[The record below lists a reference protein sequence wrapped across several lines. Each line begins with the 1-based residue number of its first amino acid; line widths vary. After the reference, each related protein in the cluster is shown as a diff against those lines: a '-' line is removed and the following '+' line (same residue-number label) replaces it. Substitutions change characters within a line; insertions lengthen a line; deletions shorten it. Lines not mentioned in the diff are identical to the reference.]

1 VLRNIRTSLLPWFAL
16 LAITPALG
24 QFYNGSQQEFG
35 KNRIQHEEFLW
46 QYYRFDRLETY
57 FYKGGRDLARYVSLS
72 GHKHLKDLEKQLDI
86 ALDERVQFVVY
97 NSLSDFRQSNI
108 GITGDEQYNIGGVTR
123 IVGTKVFVYFEGDH
137 ARLDQQVRSGVAQVM
152 LDQMMFGGNW
162 REVLKNST
170 LMNLPEW
177 YTKGLVAHVSGPMD
191 AMQASRL
198 RDGILAGRFDRFNRL
213 EGEDAVL
220 MGQAIWSY
228 VADVYGQSVIPNI
241 LYMTRVSR
249 NVESGFMYVLGVPLK
264 NLAIDCLGHYK
275 DRFTKEEQMREAV
288 VLEELPIRHRKR
300 TTWSQFKLSP
310 NGRYAAW
317 VTNELGQYK
326 VFVRD
331 LSEQRTWRIAKGEK
345 KLNRIVDR
353 SYPVLAWH
361 PGSRALS
368 FAVER
373 KGELYLKTY
382 TLDDRKTSVRPVFML
397 EKLLSMSYSP
407 DGQNMVFSAVREGR
421 TDLYLYYLIGNRQEQ
436 LTNDQFD
443 DLEPAF
449 TLDGRGILFASDRMD
464 DTLRSQPAN
473 ADVALVN
480 GHKDIFLYDLAGRS
494 SLVRRL
500 TSTSY
505 ADESAPMPLDSMAFT
520 YLGDASGLRD
530 RYRVRYDSVVSHVD
544 TTIHYRYFAVNDRI
558 TRGRRSVLEHD
569 VHARTGRLAELVFE
583 NGRYHLRMGRT
594 TPGTDGLGETSPT
607 DARPDR
613 REPLSDQND
622 PLDQVVKVAP
632 RVPRPVGEPVNVDN
646 YQFSDESA
654 PPPARPLE
662 ALPQTIATNPTTAA
676 PGDTLADRP
685 LVFPEQRNYHVNF
698 ATDAVLTQVD
708 NSYNAA
714 FYQPFTG
721 AQNLNPGL
729 SGMIQMGI
737 SDLFEDHKII
747 GGFRLAL
754 DLNNNDYFLTY
765 INLKR
770 RLDKRFTVQRQTL
783 QGVSRFGVV
792 KVQTHLANYQ
802 VSWPF
807 SELASV
813 RASLLYRHDRYV
825 LQSTDLLSLQEPNF
839 YDQMAGGKL
848 EYVYDSSVP
857 RGLNLYTGWKFKV
870 FGEYYI
876 QPDEGNSD
884 MQVLGLDAR
893 HSLRIHRDLVLVN
906 RLAGATSLG
915 SRRIIHFLGGVDNWL
930 FPRVDNSIPI
940 DFEQNYFYQ
949 SNATPMRGFYFN
961 ARNGTSFGVLN
972 TEIRWPIF
980 RYLVNRPM
988 RSDFLQNFQIV
999 AFGDLGVAWTGPDP
1013 YSEENT
1019 FNQQVIDSNPLL
1031 ITIKNQRE
1039 PIVGSYGAGVRAR
1052 LLGYFVRADWGW
1064 GVDDGRV
1071 LDPVFH
1077 LSLSLDI

>member
-1 VLRNIRTSLLPWFAL
+1 MRRTIRLFLALLPL
-16 LAITPALG
+16 LAAGPSLRG
-24 QFYNGSQQEFG
+24 QFYNGAQQVFG
-35 KNRIQHEEFLW
+35 KSRVQHEEFLW

-57 FYKGGRDLARYVSLS
+57 FYKGGRDLARYVALS
-72 GHKHLKDLEKQLDI
+72 GHRHLKELEKELDI
-86 ALDERVQFVVY
+86 ALDDRVQFVVY
-97 NSLSDFRQSNI
+97 NSLGDLRQSNI

-137 ARLDQQVRSGVAQVM
+137 ALLDRQVRSGVAQVM
-152 LDQMMFGGNW
+152 LDQMMYGGNW

-170 LMNLPEW
+170 LMNLPDW
-177 YTKGLVAHVSGPMD
+177 FTKGLVAHMAGPMD
-191 AMQASRL
+191 AERSSRL
-198 RDGILAGRFDRFNRL
+198 RDGILSGRFDRFNRL
-213 EGEDAVL
+213 EGDDAVL
-220 MGQAIWSY
+220 MGQAIWAY
-228 VADVYGQSVIPNI
+228 VADVYGQGVIPNI

-249 NVESGFMYVLGVPLK
+249 NVESGFIYVLGVPLK
-264 NLAIDCLGHYK
+264 GLSKDCLTHYR
-275 DRFTKEEQMREAV
+275 DRFGKEEQVRSTAGM
-288 VLEELPIRHRKR
+288 EEVPVRFRKR
-300 TTWSQFKLSP
+300 TTWSEFKLSP

-326 VFVRD
+326 VFIRD
-331 LSEQRTWRIAKGEK
+331 LSEQRTWRISKGEK
-345 KLNRIVDR
+345 KLNRIIDHGF
-353 SYPVLAWH
+353 PVLAWH
-361 PGSRALS
+361 PSGRALS

-373 KGELYLKTY
+373 KGELYLRTY
-382 TLDDRKTSVRPVFML
+382 TLDDRRTSSRPILML
-397 EKLLSMSYSP
+397 EKLLSMAYSP
-407 DGQNMVFSAVREGR
+407 NGQNMIFSGVREGR
-421 TDLYLYYLIGNRQEQ
+421 TDLYLYHLLGNRQEQ

-443 DLEPAF
+443 DLDPAF
-449 TLDGRGILFASDRMD
+449 TLDGEGILFASDRTD

-473 ADVALVN
+473 AEVALVN
-480 GHKDIFLYDLAGRS
+480 GRKDIFLYDLAGRS
-494 SLVRRL
+494 TLLRRL
-500 TSTSY
+500 TSTRH
-505 ADESAPMPLDSMAFT
+505 ADESAPMPLDSVAYT
-520 YLGDASGLRD
+520 YLGDAAGLRD

-544 TTIHYRYFAVNDRI
+544 TTVHYRYFAVNERI
-558 TRGRRSVLEHD
+558 TRGRRSVLEQD
-569 VHARTGRLAELVFE
+569 VNARSGRMAELVFE
-583 NGRYHLRMGRT
+583 DGRYRLRLGRT
-594 TPGTDGLGETSPT
+594 NVPGAGTGELQGVPPAPAAGQEQGNSLPG
-607 DARPDR
+607 
-613 REPLSDQND
+613 
-622 PLDQVVKVAP
+622 QVVKVEP
-632 RVPRPVGEPVNVDN
+632 RVPVPTGEPVQVAN
-646 YQFSDESA
+646 YQFSDESL
-654 PPPARPLE
+654 PPPPRPMEPFPGVQAPVAAQAAPKDTAATRPL
-662 ALPQTIATNPTTAA
+662 A
-676 PGDTLADRP
+676 
-685 LVFPEQRNYHVNF
+685 FPEQRNYHVNF

-721 AQNLNPGL
+721 AQNVNPGL
-729 SGMIQMGI
+729 SGMVQMGV

-770 RLDKRFTVQRQTL
+770 RMDKRFTVQRQSV

-813 RASLLYRHDRYV
+813 RASVVYRHDRYV
-825 LQSTDLLSLQEPNF
+825 LQSTDLLSLREPNF

-870 FGEYYI
+870 FGEYYV
-876 QPDEGNSD
+876 QPDETASD

-915 SRRIIHFLGGVDNWL
+915 SRRIVHFLGGVDNWL

-940 DFEQNYFYQ
+940 DLSQNYFYQ
-949 SNATPMRGFYFN
+949 TSSTPMRGFYYN

-972 TEIRWPIF
+972 TEVRWPVF
-980 RYLVNRPM
+980 RYLLNRPI

-999 AFGDLGVAWTGPDP
+999 GFGDVGVAWTGDDP
-1013 YSEENT
+1013 YSESNT
-1019 FNQQVIDSNPLL
+1019 FNQQVINSNPLL
-1031 ITIKNQRE
+1031 ITIKNRRE
-1039 PIVGSYGAGVRAR
+1039 PIVGGYGFGLRTR
-1052 LLGYFVRADWGW
+1052 LLGYFVRADWAW

>member
-1 VLRNIRTSLLPWFAL
+1 MPRPIRSAL
-16 LAITPALG
+16 LALAALAVTAAHG
-24 QFYNGSQQEFG
+24 QFYNGAQQDYG
-35 KNRIQHEEFLW
+35 KNRVQYQDFLW
-46 QYYRFDRLETY
+46 QYYRFERLETY
-57 FYKGGRDLARYVSLS
+57 FYKGGRDLARYVALS
-72 GHKHLKDLEKQLDI
+72 GHKHLKDLERLLDI
-86 ALDERVQFVVY
+86 ALDDRVQFIVY
-97 NSLSDFRQSNI
+97 NSQSDFRQSNI
-108 GITGDEQYNIGGVTR
+108 GITGDELYNVGGVTR

-137 ARLDQQVRSGVAQVM
+137 ALLDRQVRSGLAQVM
-152 LDQMMFGGNW
+152 LDQMMYGGNW

-177 YTKGLVAHVSGPMD
+177 FTKGLVAHVSGPMD
-191 AMQASRL
+191 GVRSSRL
-198 RDGILAGRFDRFNRL
+198 RDAVLAGRYDRFNRL

-220 MGQAIWSY
+220 MGQAIWNY
-228 VADVYGQSVIPNI
+228 VADVYGQGVIPNI

-249 NVESGFMYVLGVPLK
+249 NVESGFVYVLGVPLK
-264 NLAIDCLGHYK
+264 DLAADCLAHYR
-275 DRFTKEEQMREAV
+275 DRFTKEDQLREAS
-288 VLEELPIRHRKR
+288 VLEEIPLRHRKR
-300 TTWSQFKLSP
+300 STLSQFKLSP

-331 LSEQRTWRIAKGEK
+331 LSEQRTWRIAKAGK
-345 KLNRIVDR
+345 RIDRIVDR

-368 FAVER
+368 YAAER
-373 KGELYLKTY
+373 KGELYLRTY
-382 TLDDRKTSVRPVFML
+382 TLDDRKTSERPVLML
-397 EKLLSMSYSP
+397 EKLLSMAYAP
-407 DGQNMVFSAVREGR
+407 DGRTMVFSGVREGR
-421 TDLYLYYLIGNRQEQ
+421 TDLYLHHPVGNRQEQ

-443 DLEPAF
+443 DLEPSF
-449 TLDGRGILFASDRMD
+449 TLDGRGILFSSDRTD

-473 ADVALVN
+473 AEVALVN
-480 GHKDIFLYDLAGRS
+480 GHKDIFLYDLASRS
-494 SLVRRL
+494 TLVRRL

-505 ADESAPMPLDSMAFT
+505 ADESAPMPLDSTAFT
-520 YLGDASGLRD
+520 YLGDGSGLRD

-544 TTIHYRYFAVNDRI
+544 TTIHYRYFAVNDRLS
-558 TRGRRSVLEHD
+558 RGRRSVLEHD
-569 VHARTGRLAELVFE
+569 VHARSGRLAELVFE

-594 TPGTDGLGETSPT
+594 VAAAAGGGEEEGATGEGPEKRT
-607 DARPDR
+607 
-613 REPLSDQND
+613 PLSDLGD

-632 RVPRPVGEPVNVDN
+632 RVPRPTGDPVNVEN

-662 ALPQTIATNPTTAA
+662 ALPPTVANAAAPTA
-676 PGDTLADRP
+676 PGDTLAERP
-685 LVFPEQRNYHVNF
+685 LQFPEQRNYHVNF

-721 AQNLNPGL
+721 AGNLNPGL

-737 SDLFEDHKII
+737 SDLFEDHKLV
-747 GGFRLAL
+747 GGLRLAL

-770 RLDKRFTVQRQTL
+770 RLDKRFTVQRRAM
-783 QGVSRFGVV
+783 QGVSRAGVV
-792 KVQTHLANYQ
+792 KVLTHLANYQ

-839 YDQMAGGKL
+839 NDQMVGGKL
-848 EYVYDSSVP
+848 EYVFDSSVP

-870 FGEYYI
+870 FGEYYV
-876 QPDEGNSD
+876 QPDEGRSD

-893 HSLRIHRDLVLVN
+893 HSLRIHRDLMLVN

-915 SRRIIHFLGGVDNWL
+915 HRRIIHFLGGVDNWL

-940 DFEQNYFYQ
+940 DFSQNYYYQ
-949 SNATPMRGFYFN
+949 SSATPMRGFYYN
-961 ARNGTSFGVLN
+961 ARNGTSFGVFN
-972 TEIRWPIF
+972 TEVRWPIF

-988 RSDFLQNFQIV
+988 RSDFLQNFQLV

-1019 FNQQVIDSNPLL
+1019 FNQQVVNSNPLL
-1031 ITIKNQRE
+1031 ITIKNRRE
-1039 PIVGSYGAGVRAR
+1039 PIVGGYGLGVRAR
-1052 LLGYFVRADWGW
+1052 LLGYFVRADWAW

-1071 LDPVFH
+1071 LEPVFH

>member
-1 VLRNIRTSLLPWFAL
+1 RRALETGHPHAVEAPLRAAHQAIRQGADLRGYFAWSLLDNFEWSCGYARR
-16 LAITPALG
+16 
-24 QFYNGSQQEFG
+24 FG
-35 KNRIQHEEFLW
+35 L
-46 QYYRFDRLETY
+46 
-57 FYKGGRDLARYVSLS
+57 
-72 GHKHLKDLEKQLDI
+72 
-86 ALDERVQFVVY
+86 
-97 NSLSDFRQSNI
+97 
-108 GITGDEQYNIGGVTR
+108 
-123 IVGTKVFVYFEGDH
+123 
-137 ARLDQQVRSGVAQVM
+137 
-152 LDQMMFGGNW
+152 
-162 REVLKNST
+162 
-170 LMNLPEW
+170 
-177 YTKGLVAHVSGPMD
+177 
-191 AMQASRL
+191 
-198 RDGILAGRFDRFNRL
+198 
-213 EGEDAVL
+213 
-220 MGQAIWSY
+220 
-228 VADVYGQSVIPNI
+228 
-241 LYMTRVSR
+241 
-249 NVESGFMYVLGVPLK
+249 
-264 NLAIDCLGHYK
+264 
-275 DRFTKEEQMREAV
+275 
-288 VLEELPIRHRKR
+288 
-300 TTWSQFKLSP
+300 
-310 NGRYAAW
+310 
-317 VTNELGQYK
+317 
-326 VFVRD
+326 
-331 LSEQRTWRIAKGEK
+331 
-345 KLNRIVDR
+345 
-353 SYPVLAWH
+353 
-361 PGSRALS
+361 
-368 FAVER
+368 
-373 KGELYLKTY
+373 
-382 TLDDRKTSVRPVFML
+382 
-397 EKLLSMSYSP
+397 
-407 DGQNMVFSAVREGR
+407 
-421 TDLYLYYLIGNRQEQ
+421 
-436 LTNDQFD
+436 
-443 DLEPAF
+443 
-449 TLDGRGILFASDRMD
+449 
-464 DTLRSQPAN
+464 
-473 ADVALVN
+473 
-480 GHKDIFLYDLAGRS
+480 
-494 SLVRRL
+494 
-500 TSTSY
+500 
-505 ADESAPMPLDSMAFT
+505 
-520 YLGDASGLRD
+520 
-530 RYRVRYDSVVSHVD
+530 
-544 TTIHYRYFAVNDRI
+544 
-558 TRGRRSVLEHD
+558 
-569 VHARTGRLAELVFE
+569 
-583 NGRYHLRMGRT
+583 
-594 TPGTDGLGETSPT
+594 
-607 DARPDR
+607 
-613 REPLSDQND
+613 
-622 PLDQVVKVAP
+622 
-632 RVPRPVGEPVNVDN
+632 
-646 YQFSDESA
+646 
-654 PPPARPLE
+654 
-662 ALPQTIATNPTTAA
+662 
-676 PGDTLADRP
+676 
-685 LVFPEQRNYHVNF
+685 YHVNF

>member
-1 VLRNIRTSLLPWFAL
+1 MPGLLRSILLLLPAL
-16 LAITPALG
+16 LVNAGAHG
-24 QFYNGSQQEFG
+24 QFYNGAQQEFG

-57 FYKGGRDLARYVSLS
+57 FYKGGRDLARFVSLS

-123 IVGTKVFVYFEGDH
+123 IVGTKVFVYYEGDH

-152 LDQMMFGGNW
+152 LDQMMYGGNW

-191 AMQASRL
+191 ALQASRL

-220 MGQAIWSY
+220 MGQAIWAY

-264 NLAIDCLGHYK
+264 NLATDCLGHYK
-275 DRFTKEEQMREAV
+275 DRFTKEEQMREAAT
-288 VLEELPIRHRKR
+288 LEELPVRHRKR

-326 VFVRD
+326 VFIRD

-373 KGELYLKTY
+373 KGELFLRTY
-382 TLDDRKTSVRPVFML
+382 TLDDRKTVSRPVFML
-397 EKLLSMSYSP
+397 EKLLSMAYSP

-443 DLEPAF
+443 DLEPSF
-449 TLDGRGILFASDRMD
+449 TLDGDGILFASDRTD

-473 ADVALVN
+473 AEVALVN

-494 SLVRRL
+494 SVVRRL
-500 TSTSY
+500 TTTTY
-505 ADESAPMPLDSMAFT
+505 ADESAPMPLDSVAFT

-544 TTIHYRYFAVNDRI
+544 TTIHYRYFAVNERI

-583 NGRYHLRMGRT
+583 NGRYRLRMGRT
-594 TPGTDGLGETSPT
+594 APDQGRVGDEGPVDG
-607 DARPDR
+607 RPDR
-613 REPLSDQND
+613 REPLSDLVD
-622 PLDQVVKVAP
+622 PLDQVVKVDP
-632 RVPRPVGEPVNVDN
+632 RVPRPAGEPVNVDN
-646 YQFSDESA
+646 YQFSDETA
-654 PPPARPLE
+654 PPPDRPME
-662 ALPQTIATNPTTAA
+662 PLPSSISAA
-676 PGDTLADRP
+676 QPMSAQADTLADRP

-708 NSYNAA
+708 NSFNGA

-940 DFEQNYFYQ
+940 DFTQNYVYQ

-972 TEIRWPIF
+972 TEVRWPIF

-1019 FNQQVIDSNPLL
+1019 FNQQVINSNPLL

-1039 PIVGSYGAGVRAR
+1039 PIIGSYGAGLRAR
-1052 LLGYFVRADWGW
+1052 LLGYFVRADWAW